1 MAVLQSVQNA
11 ASWAGEQCVAFVQ
24 DVTGVLVNGNAKDYL
39 TQYSAHVHSTPKLG
53 DIAVW
58 GAGVNGAD
66 KTYGHVGIVSA
77 IDQSGGVFI
86 TSTNAPEGSAASTWK
101 LGTLLGNPSGY
112 ITPQDV
118 GGANVGSGAPSF
130 SSSDAVQSSTG
141 GFMLHWKVWV
151 AVAVGVLLI
160 LLGVFVLLRR
170 DIPGVP

>member
-1 MAVLQSVQNA
+1 MSVLQNVQDA

-24 DVTGVLVNGNAKDYL
+24 NVTGVNVSGNAKDYL
-39 TQYSAHVHSTPKLG
+39 TQYASHVHSTPKLG

-66 KTYGHVGIVSA
+66 PKYGHVGIVSGL
-77 IDQSGGVFI
+77 DQSGGTFI

-101 LGTLLGNPSGY
+101 LGTLLGAPSGY

-118 GGANVGSGAPSF
+118 GGANVGSGTPAF
-130 SSSDAVQSSTG
+130 ASSDAVQSSTG

-151 AVAVGVLLI
+151 AVAVGVALI
-160 LLGVFVLLRR
+160 ILGVVVLLRR
-170 DIPGVP
+170 DIPVP